1 MNKAAP
7 ASSDITKHEH
17 KDEHNREAAA
27 AARSAVSFHAHA
39 RLGICRGVSSI
50 STNQRGMS
58 GGADEQT
65 VTYRRTAFE
74 GIIHECFTS
83 FAYGTAHAQHSE

>member
-17 KDEHNREAAA
+17 KDEHSREAA
-27 AARSAVSFHAHA
+27 AARSAVSFHAHT
-39 RLGICRGVSSI
+39 RLGICRGVSSL

-58 GGADEQT
+58 AAAPTDSDVQT
-65 VTYRRTAFE
+65 HMQPLRALFMSALHIICIWHRACTA
-74 GIIHECFTS
+74 
-83 FAYGTAHAQHSE
+83 Q